1 MANYLNT
8 RIKNRIDSAENWTS
22 NNPTLLD
29 GEIGFESDTGRYK
42 IGNGESDWN
51 NLEYKN
57 EENIKRLIQ
66 ENKNIFV
73 TQTQGLIQKDIAAYM
88 IKNSITEPV
97 IANTQY
103 YARLRN
109 AYRNY
114 YYPVLTDINTYA
126 VYMGGSNVFELG
138 SDVDPSTIEF
148 STTQYYTQEEVDQLL
163 EDTLSN
169 YVDTDYLSQN
179 YLDIYGTNSVKGN
192 FKVQGTA
199 SATGVVATNG
209 LYVGDPATP
218 SSWKSVAME
227 ADIPTKTSQL
237 TNDSSFISKS
247 GGKITGK
254 LNLEDQVIMGETL
267 PSKGDGSKVYNG
279 VDFSMLTTV
288 SGISGLYVNSA
299 KNNLLYC
306 LHYNK
311 DLECTCNYKGDGTNV
326 APTTADVWYAT
337 RYSDTKQDSGYLGGL
352 FEGGLATGATF
363 PIAEL
368 STKPV
373 VFTIKTTSNT
383 RLDVTDTLAFGI
395 TGWRY
400 EGDPATSYHY
410 GYLTDY
416 KVEICTDWTNN
427 TWVETFSRTGVQDWI
442 TNLIIPTW
450 SSKGG
455 TTNYTDIFGIRL
467 TISGAGAQGL
477 KNPDCFGITELR
489 CYERRPSGKPAD
501 GVGAPTK
508 LHPTIY
514 GNLTMASKYSDDSI
528 RPAVADTIFLGTQDK
543 PFRRVY
549 TNELWE
555 KGEKVSNTYMKKF
568 GDDGNISGTFNGSSY
583 SLFNWAGRTLT
594 IGSAGAGTHMQF
606 GGADSFSING
616 SGPIKITSNNLEIT
630 HKNDGQNSGTFAI
643 KQTEDINLNNYFVA
657 DKNIITIG
665 DKDKVDDTSIYAKTC
680 ISLLTSD
687 NSGISVS
694 NSGVAIDDTTMPLT
708 INTLKTTF
716 NKRPLLPLDSVSP
729 TSETTNYCSPSFA
742 PSDRN
747 GVTLVQNGTTIK
759 FSGTSTGYWTFDSM
773 LQKTIPAGHII
784 FMVFEH
790 NKGAVHWFGIRLRNS
805 NTNLTYAGSE
815 RYVKVTATDAVDR
828 IQFYGSPDFTYDGT
842 EVTKVEVYDLTEI
855 YGDNASVPANF
866 SIETL
871 NSITESNRQ
880 VASINDLMSYVKRSE
895 FENAVSNFTAVE
907 IIDLTE

>member
-88 IKNSITEPV
+88 IKNSIMEPI
-97 IANTQY
+97 IANRQY
-103 YARLRN
+103 YARLQN
-109 AYRNY
+109 AYSSY
-114 YYPVLTDINTYA
+114 YYPVITDITTYA
-126 VYMGGSNVFELG
+126 VYMGGSNIFELG

-163 EDTLSN
+163 EDTLSSYVSKN
-169 YVDTDYLSQN
+169 YVSEN
-179 YLDIYGTNSVKGN
+179 YLDIYGINPVKGN
-192 FKVQGTA
+192 FEVQGTA
-199 SATGVVATNG
+199 SAAGFVATHG

-218 SSWKSVAME
+218 TSWKSVAME
-227 ADIPTKTSQL
+227 EDVPTKLSDLQNDLGISSEGGAIQGDL
-237 TNDSSFISKS
+237 TVKGAF
-247 GGKITGK
+247 K
-254 LNLEDQVIMGETL
+254 LGQDL
-267 PSKGDGSKVYNG
+267 PSKGDGSTVYHGIDLN
-279 VDFSMLTTV
+279 MLTTV
-288 SGISGLYVNSA
+288 SGISGLYTNSA
-299 KNNLLYC
+299 KQNQFYC
-306 LHYNK
+306 LHYN
-311 DLECTCNYKGDGTNV
+311 DNYTCTCNKCGDTNNLDRTTEANNGLWLASRYTETGSGT
-326 APTTADVWYAT
+326 
-337 RYSDTKQDSGYLGGL
+337 SGYLGNL
-352 FEGGLATGATF
+352 FEGGLDSGAVFGTENLATE
-363 PIAEL
+363 PL
-368 STKPV
+368 
-373 VFTIKTTSNT
+373 VFTITSKKKI
-383 RLDVTDTLAFGI
+383 DSTDTAAIGL
-395 TGWRY
+395 TGWRF
-400 EGDPATSYHY
+400 EGVPEEKPHY
-410 GYLTDY
+410 GFLTDY
-416 KVEICTDWTNN
+416 KLEIATDAECT
-427 TWVETFSRTGVQDWI
+427 TWVKTFERTGVRDDI
-442 TNLIIPTW
+442 TSLVIPTW
-450 SSKGG
+450 SSLGG
-455 TTNYTDIFGIRL
+455 TSGYTSLYGIRL
-467 TISGAGAQGL
+467 TISGAEGHGL
-477 KNPDCFGITELR
+477 PGKIGFTEIR

-501 GVGAPTK
+501 GVGGVTK

-514 GNLTMASKYSDDSI
+514 GNLTMASKFSDDSI
-528 RPAVADTIFLGTQDK
+528 RPAVADTIFLGTADK

-555 KGEKVSNTYMKKF
+555 KGQKVSNTYMKKF
-568 GDDGNISGTFNGSSY
+568 GDEGNISGTFSGSSY
-583 SLFNWAGRTLT
+583 SLFNWSGRTLT
-594 IGSAGAGTHMQF
+594 IGSENAGTYMKF

-616 SGPIKITSNNLEIT
+616 NGPIKISSINLEVS
-630 HKNDGQNSGTFAI
+630 HKNDGQNSGVFAI
-643 KQTEDINLNNYFVA
+643 KQTEDINLNNYLVA
-657 DKNIITIG
+657 EGNEVTLG
-665 DKDKVDDTSIYAKTC
+665 NKDAVDGTYINAKTG
-680 ISLLTSD
+680 IHLSTTD
-687 NSGISVS
+687 NKGVS
-694 NSGVAIDDTTMPLT
+694 IDDSGVSIDDTTMPLT

-729 TSETTNYCSPSFA
+729 TAETTNYCSPSFA
-742 PSDRN
+742 PSEKN
-747 GVTLVQNGTTIK
+747 GVSLVQNGTTIK

-790 NKGAVHWFGIRLRNS
+790 NKGSVHWFGVRLRNS

-855 YGDNASVPANF
+855 YGDNESVPASF

-871 NSITESNRQ
+871 NSITENNRQ
-880 VASINDLMSYVKRSE
+880 AASINDLMGYVKRSE
-895 FENAVSNFTAVE
+895 FENAVSSFTAVE